1 MKKVLS
7 FLFLLCTISII
18 PVSMIAEDRIP
29 MTLEKSGIYTIPCEV
44 NGLKLQFV
52 FDTGASDVHLSL
64 VEAAFMLKNGYIEE
78 DDFVGTGTYSMA
90 DGSIS
95 ENAIVNL
102 KTIKIGSRIIN
113 NVKACISSQID
124 ASLLLGQSAIQKL
137 GAYSVEDSYLVLKG
151 AADSIEKK
159 DDEEAI
165 DSIYD
170 TFGNIVPVNYTG
182 EGKKVYSDGTIVE
195 AHFKNGIEVG
205 KVVVYN
211 IKDKIRYEGKLE
223 NRRIKIK
230 DKTYEGKRVNGI
242 WIGQVTVKY
251 DNGNMYVGELQ
262 DTLFHGKGV
271 FTWTNGQKYNGD
283 YVKGKRQGKGI
294 YTFPDGEKYDGEWFQ
309 DQQHGKGIYYFA
321 NGNRYDGQWFKD
333 YQQGMGTLYFN
344 NGDIYVGSWYQDK
357 RDGTGRLSFTD
368 GTYYEGQW
376 KKDLKDG
383 YGIYVWGDG
392 SRYEGSWR
400 EGQQNGQGTHVWSS
414 GNKYVG
420 HWLNGEMDGVG
431 IYYYADGNIKSGI
444 WKDGQCIS
452 TTSNKS
458 SSNNIDNSATT
469 NQDSSYSDD
478 DDDDNYY
485 QDEGSLCTYADVDYY
500 MAQVTADLN
509 LRKGPGTEYDIVTR
523 IPRGEYV
530 LLSTADDGKAFRK
543 VLYIDKNIYG
553 YVSKSYLANFKKIQ
567 EDSDGNLQIETRNYK
582 STADIKIQ
590 NNTNLSITIAI
601 GSLTYTFSPHQ
612 TRTITDIKPGK
623 YKTMA
628 SAPGVRPYIGFDT
641 IEAGYG
647 YSWVF
652 YIKTTYR

>member
-18 PVSMIAEDRIP
+18 PVSMIAEERIP
-29 MTLEKSGIYTIPCEV
+29 MTLEKSGIYTIPCKV

-52 FDTGASDVHLSL
+52 FDTGATDVHLSL
-64 VEAAFMLKNGYIEE
+64 VEAAFMLKNGYIED
-78 DDFVGTGTYSMA
+78 DDFVGTETYSMA

-113 NVKACISSQID
+113 NVKACISSKID
-124 ASLLLGQSAIQKL
+124 ASLLLGQSAIRKL
-137 GAYSVEDSYLVLKG
+137 GSYSIENSYLVLNG
-151 AADSIEKK
+151 TSDSIRVKKENGEK
-159 DDEEAI
+159 EEEPL
-165 DSIYD
+165 DSILYD
-170 TFGNIVPVNYTG
+170 ASGNIVPANYTG
-182 EGKKVYSDGTIVE
+182 RGKKIYNDGTIIE
-195 AHFKNGIEVG
+195 ATFKNGIEEG
-205 KVVVYN
+205 NTIANNEKEG
-211 IKDKIRYEGKLE
+211 IRFEGKFKHGRPNGHGTLST
-223 NRRIKIK
+223 K
-230 DKTYEGKRVNGI
+230 DKTAEGHFVNGKLN
-242 WIGQVTVKY
+242 GKGKTVY
-251 DNGNMYVGELQ
+251 SNGNYYTGEYV
-262 DTLFHGKGV
+262 
-271 FTWTNGQKYNGD
+271 N
-283 YVKGKRQGKGI
+283 GKRQGRGI
-294 YTFPDGEKYDGEWFQ
+294 FQFTDGEKYDGEWFQ

-333 YQQGMGTLYFN
+333 YQQGLGTLYFY
-344 NGDIYVGSWYQDK
+344 NGDTYVGSWCQDK
-357 RDGTGRLSFTD
+357 RDGTGRLSFAD
-368 GTYYEGQW
+368 GAYYEGQW

-383 YGIYVWGDG
+383 FGIYVWGDG

-420 HWLNGEMDGVG
+420 HWLNGKMDGEG
-431 IYYYADGNIKSGI
+431 TYYYADGNIKRGI

-452 TTSNKS
+452 TTSNNS
-458 SSNNIDNSATT
+458 SSNNNYIDNSATT
-469 NQDSSYSDD
+469 NQDYSYSDD
-478 DDDDNYY
+478 DDDDYCY
-485 QDEGSLCTYADVDYY
+485 QDEGTLSTYADVDYY

-509 LRKGPGTEYDIVTR
+509 LRKGPGTEYDIVSR

-530 LLSTADDGKAFRK
+530 LLSTADGGKSFRK
-543 VLYIDKNIYG
+543 VLYINKNIYG
-553 YVSKSYLANFKKIQ
+553 YVSKSYLANFKKIK